1 MIARTL
7 LALTALITISGC
19 SLLGSKQVE
28 IVTKPVQIDI
38 IQPTMPRTIELNKEI
53 KYYVVSEAKIV
64 NPCKKV
70 DDKRPKACE
79 QSERENP
86 EWPVGYTYLDRFMD
100 DMKVAGG
107 GDLVFVA
114 TSIKDYEIMS
124 ANVQELRRYIR
135 ELGEVIVYYRNV
147 TLPQGEEG
155 VGIVV
160 EKKEKQDELVEKSN

>member
-1 MIARTL
+1 
-7 LALTALITISGC
+7 
-19 SLLGSKQVE
+19 
-28 IVTKPVQIDI
+28 
-38 IQPTMPRTIELNKEI
+38 MPRPIQLNKDI

-64 NPCKKV
+64 NPCVKV
-70 DDKRPKACE
+70 DGKRPKTCALE
-79 QSERENP
+79 DRENP

-107 GDLVFVA
+107 GDLVFIA
-114 TSIKDYEIMS
+114 SSIKDYETMS

-135 ELGEVIVYYRNV
+135 ELGEVIVYYKNV

-160 EKKEKQDELVEKSN
+160 EKKENENELVEESN